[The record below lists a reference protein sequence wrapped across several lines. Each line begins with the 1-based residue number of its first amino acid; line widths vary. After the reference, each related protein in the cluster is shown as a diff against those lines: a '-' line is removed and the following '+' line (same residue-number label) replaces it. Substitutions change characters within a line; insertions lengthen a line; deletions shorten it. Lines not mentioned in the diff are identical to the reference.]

1 MQLEDSEK
9 ARIQLRETLD
19 ELEGS
24 ASHRSLILREK
35 ERELSQTQAAE
46 KSLVRESYRSVCV
59 CVSVCVYVCVCV
71 YAYVRECGYNN

>member
-9 ARIQLRETLD
+9 ARVQLRETLD

-35 ERELSQTQAAE
+35 ERELSQIQTAE
-46 KSLVRESYRSVCV
+46 KSLV
-59 CVSVCVYVCVCV
+59 
-71 YAYVRECGYNN
+71 